1 MKLRAIA
8 AVVHRDGR
16 VLLCRRPSR
25 KRHGDLWEFP
35 GGKARRGESMLSTLQ
50 RELSEELGVTVLSVS
65 GGSISLPD
73 PGSGYA
79 VEFVPTEILGD
90 PQPLEHT
97 EIEWVPVGEVT
108 DYELAPADGI
118 FAEQH
123 LHSLLD
129 LQGP

>member
-8 AVVHRDGR
+8 AVVNREGR

-35 GGKARRGESMLSTLQ
+35 GGKARRGESVLATLQ

-65 GGSISLPD
+65 GACISLPD

-79 VEFVPTEILGD
+79 VDFVPTEILGD
-90 PQPLEHT
+90 PEPLEHT
-97 EIEWVPVGEVT
+97 EIEWVPVDEVGEY
-108 DYELAPADGI
+108 DLAPADEI

-129 LQGP
+129 L